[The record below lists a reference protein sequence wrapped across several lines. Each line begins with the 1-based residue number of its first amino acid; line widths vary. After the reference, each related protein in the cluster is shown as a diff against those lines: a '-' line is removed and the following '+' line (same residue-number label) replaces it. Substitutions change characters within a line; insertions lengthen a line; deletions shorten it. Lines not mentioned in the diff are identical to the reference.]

1 MSHEMETMFSVKE
14 VPWHK
19 LGKIVQ
25 EAPNAEEAIKL
36 AGLDWTVGLK
46 NLVTTEGI
54 PVPQMAVIRE
64 SDNGVL
70 GVVGK
75 NWTPVQN
82 TKAFSFFD
90 PFVDSGECTF
100 ETAGSLM
107 NGKKVWILA
116 KINRKPMQIAKGD
129 EVAKYVMLSNGH
141 DGLTA
146 VKVGFTPIRIVCANT
161 LRMAEGERKGNALL
175 SIRHKQTVNEAL
187 DKVRDIVNVAD
198 QRFEATAEQY
208 RQMLKMNVSKGTID
222 RFVKEVFFT
231 HEEIKQRQEV
241 RLEKMTETITR
252 LFETGY
258 GNNLK
263 NVSGTG
269 WALYNAATQYLS
281 YDSGRTEDTRLNGLW
296 FGGMQATQNK
306 KAFDFVMSQV
316 GG

>member
-1 MSHEMETMFSVKE
+1 MAHLMETMFSVKE
-14 VPWHK
+14 VPWHR

-25 EAPNAEEAIKL
+25 NAPTAEEAIKL

-46 NLVTTEGI
+46 NLITTEGI
-54 PVPQMAVIRE
+54 PVPQMAVLRE

-82 TKAFSFFD
+82 TKAFAFFD
-90 PFVDSGECTF
+90 PFIESGECSF

-107 NGKKVWILA
+107 NGKRVWILA
-116 KINRKPMQIAKGD
+116 KINRKPMQITKGD

-141 DGLTA
+141 DGFTA

-161 LRMAEGERKGNALL
+161 LRMAESEHYGNALL

-198 QRFEATAEQY
+198 QRFEATALQY
-208 RQMLKMNVSKGTID
+208 KQMLKVGVDKKTID
-222 RFVKEVFFT
+222 QFVKHVFFT
-231 HEEIKQRQEV
+231 TEELKQRQEV
-241 RLEKMTETITR
+241 RLEKMTETITK

-281 YDSGRTEDTRLNGLW
+281 YDSGRSEDTRLNGLW
-296 FGGMQATQNK
+296 FGGMQAIQNK
-306 KAFDFVMSQV
+306 KAFDFVMKQA
-316 GG
+316 GA